1 MAGSA
6 SNYLENNLID
16 HALGTTTFTKPTTVY
31 AALYT
36 VAPTDTTTGS
46 SAGVEVTGGSYAR
59 QTITFSAASS
69 GSASNNTNVDFNT
82 MPAATVV
89 AVAVLDASTAGNV
102 LFWGTLTTNRTVTA
116 GDSIRIASGAL
127 VISLD

>member
-1 MAGSA
+1 MPGSA
-6 SNYLENNLID
+6 SNYLENKLID
-16 HALGTTTFTKPTTVY
+16 HSLGTTTFTKPTTVY

-36 VAPTDTTTGS
+36 AAPSDTGGGT
-46 SAGVEVTGGSYAR
+46 EVTGGSYAR

-102 LFWGTLTTNRTVTA
+102 LFWGTLATNRTVTA

>member
-6 SNYLENNLID
+6 SNYLENKLID
-16 HALGTTTFTKPTTVY
+16 HSLGTTTFTKPTTVY

-36 VAPTDTTTGS
+36 VAPSDS
-46 SAGVEVTGGSYAR
+46 SAGTEVTGGSYAR
-59 QTITFSAASS
+59 QAITFSAASS
-69 GSASNNTNVDFNT
+69 GSTSNNTNVDFNT
-82 MPAATVV
+82 MPAVTVV
-89 AVAVLDASTAGNV
+89 SVAVLDASTAGNM
-102 LFWGTLTTNRTVTA
+102 LYHGTLTTNRTVSA

>member
-6 SNYLENNLID
+6 SNYLENKLID

-36 VAPTDTTTGS
+36 VAPSDS
-46 SAGVEVTGGSYAR
+46 SAGTEVTGGSYAR

-82 MPAATVV
+82 MPASTVV

-127 VISLD
+127 VVSLD

>member
-6 SNYLENNLID
+6 SDYLENKLLD
-16 HALGTTTFTKPTTVY
+16 HSLGTTTFTKPTTVY

-36 VAPTDTTTGS
+36 VAPSDS
-46 SAGVEVTGGSYAR
+46 SAGTEVTGGSYSR
-59 QTITFSAASS
+59 KVITFSAASA
-69 GSASNNTNVDFNT
+69 GSTSNNTNIDFNT

-89 AVAVLDASTAGNV
+89 GVAILDASTAGNM
-102 LFWGTLTTNRTVTA
+102 LFWGTLASNRTILA

>member
-6 SNYLENNLID
+6 SNYLENKLID
-16 HALGTTTFTKPTTVY
+16 HSLGTTTFTKPTTVY

-36 VAPTDTTTGS
+36 VAPSDTGGGT
-46 SAGVEVTGGSYAR
+46 EVTGGSYAR

-69 GSASNNTNVDFNT
+69 GSTSNNTNVDFNT

-89 AVAVLDASTAGNV
+89 AVAILDANTAGNF
-102 LFWGTLTTNRTVTA
+102 LYWGTLTSSRTVTA

-127 VISLD
+127 VVSLD

>member
-6 SNYLENNLID
+6 SNYLENKLID
-16 HALGTTTFTKPTTVY
+16 HSLGTTTFTKPTTVY

-36 VAPTDTTTGS
+36 VAPSDS
-46 SAGVEVTGGSYAR
+46 SAGTEVTGGSYAR
-59 QTITFSAASS
+59 QAITFSAASS
-69 GSASNNTNVDFNT
+69 GSTSNNTNVDFNT
-82 MPAATVV
+82 MPAVTVV
-89 AVAVLDASTAGNV
+89 SVAVLDASTAGNM
-102 LFWGTLTTNRTVTA
+102 LYHGTLTTNRTVTA

>member
-6 SNYLENNLID
+6 SNYLENKLID

-36 VAPTDTTTGS
+36 VAPSDQ
-46 SAGVEVTGGSYAR
+46 SAGTEVTGGSYAR

-82 MPAATVV
+82 MPASTVV

-127 VISLD
+127 VVSLD

>member
-6 SNYLENNLID
+6 SDYLENKLID
-16 HALGTTTFTKPTTVY
+16 HSLGTTTFTKPTTIY

-36 VAPTDTTTGS
+36 VAPSDS
-46 SAGVEVTGGSYAR
+46 SAGTEVTGGSYAR

-82 MPAATVV
+82 MPASTVV
-89 AVAVLDASTAGNV
+89 AVAILDAATSGNM
-102 LFWGTLTTNRTVTA
+102 LYWGTLTTNRTVTA

>member
-6 SNYLENNLID
+6 SDYLENKLID
-16 HALGTTTFTKPTTVY
+16 HSLGTATFTKPTTIY

-36 VAPTDTTTGS
+36 VAPSDS
-46 SAGVEVTGGSYAR
+46 SAGTEVTGGSYAR
-59 QTITFSAASS
+59 QAITFSAASS

-82 MPAATVV
+82 MPASTVV
-89 AVAVLDASTAGNV
+89 AVAILDADTSGNM
-102 LFWGTLTTNRTVTA
+102 LYWGTLTTNRTVTA

-127 VISLD
+127 VVSLD

>member
-6 SNYLENNLID
+6 SNYLENKLID

-36 VAPTDTTTGS
+36 VAPSDS
-46 SAGVEVTGGSYAR
+46 SAGTEVTGGSYAR

-82 MPAATVV
+82 MPASTVV

>member
-6 SNYLENNLID
+6 SDYLENKLID
-16 HALGTTTFTKPTTVY
+16 HSLGTTTFTKPTTIY

-36 VAPTDTTTGS
+36 VAPSDS
-46 SAGVEVTGGSYAR
+46 SAGTEVTGGSYAR

-82 MPAATVV
+82 MPASTVV

-127 VISLD
+127 VVSLD

>member
-6 SNYLENNLID
+6 SNYLENKLID
-16 HALGTTTFTKPTTVY
+16 HSLGTTTFTKPTTVY

-36 VAPTDTTTGS
+36 VAPSDS
-46 SAGVEVTGGSYAR
+46 SAGTEVTGGSYAR
-59 QTITFSAASS
+59 QAITFSAASS
-69 GSASNNTNVDFNT
+69 GSTSNNTNVDFNT
-82 MPAATVV
+82 MPAVTVV
-89 AVAVLDASTAGNV
+89 SVAVLDDPTAGNM
-102 LFWGTLTTNRTVTA
+102 LYHGTLTTNRTVLD